1 MMAHERRVI
10 RQVFA
15 ELPRELN
22 SRDAAAWLATRDAEH
37 VEDLV
42 QDALFASTGREY
54 LVRMHW
60 DHDIRGGR
68 VRWTPVA
75 NPKYSSSG
83 ELGPD
88 YQEVTFGSRVAW
100 WCDQVDL
107 RTEVSA

>member
-10 RQVFA
+10 RQVLA

-42 QDALFASTGREY
+42 QDALFAASGREY

-60 DHDIRGGR
+60 DHDLRGGR
-68 VRWTPVA
+68 VRWTPA
-75 NPKYSSSG
+75 AKPRYASTG
-83 ELGPD
+83 ELGH
-88 YQEVTFGSRVAW
+88 QEVTFGSRVAW
-100 WCDQVDL
+100 WCEVDL